1 VGSNPTLSAM
11 VYRIVRLIVVGAVA
25 CAMLSIEASPV
36 QAACS
41 NTYVVKQ
48 GDSWW
53 RIAAKSNTTL
63 KKVLMLNSAKQSTRI
78 MPGDQVCIP
87 AVVNPSAKPPK
98 NDFTKAE
105 VIQFIRDAWPD
116 QLEERALAIAHRES
130 KFNPSAL
137 SGSKCCYGLFQI
149 YYRWHTS
156 WLPNVGITNP
166 SQMFD
171 PRLNAAAAFRLYQSN
186 GWGPWE

>member
-1 VGSNPTLSAM
+1 M
-11 VYRIVRLIVVGAVA
+11 IYRAVRLIVVGGVA
-25 CAMLSIEASPV
+25 CVMLSVEASPV

-41 NTYVVKQ
+41 NTYTVKQ

-53 RIAAKSNTTL
+53 RIAEKSDSSL
-63 KKVLMLNSAKQSTRI
+63 KRVLKLNNAKQSTRI
-78 MPGDQVCIP
+78 LPGDQVCIP
-87 AVVNPSAKPPK
+87 AVANPVPK
-98 NDFTKAE
+98 QPKTEFTKAE

-116 QLEERALAIAHRES
+116 QLEERALAIAQRES

-156 WLPNVGITNP
+156 WLPQVGITSP
-166 SQMFD
+166 AQMFD
-171 PRLNAAAAFRLYQSN
+171 PRLNAAAAYRLYQRN

>member
-1 VGSNPTLSAM
+1 M
-11 VYRIVRLIVVGAVA
+11 IYRIVRLIVVGAVA
-25 CAMLSIEASPV
+25 CATLSIQAPTT
-36 QAACS
+36 QAACT
-41 NTYVVKQ
+41 NTYAVQQ

-63 KKVLMLNSAKQSTRI
+63 KKVLKLNSAKQSTRI
-78 MPGDQVCIP
+78 LPGDQVCIP
-87 AVVNPSAKPPK
+87 AVANSAAKPPK
-98 NDFTKAE
+98 NEFTKAE

-116 QLEERALAIAHRES
+116 QLEERALAIAQRES
-130 KFNPSAL
+130 RFNPSAL

-149 YYRWHTS
+149 YYRWHTT

-171 PRLNAAAAFRLYQSN
+171 PRLNAAAAYRLYQRN

>member
-1 VGSNPTLSAM
+1 M
-11 VYRIVRLIVVGAVA
+11 IYRAVRLIVVGGVA
-25 CAMLSIEASPV
+25 CVMLSVEASPV

-63 KKVLMLNSAKQSTRI
+63 KKVLKLNSAKQSTRI
-78 MPGDQVCIP
+78 LPGDQVCIS
-87 AVVNPSAKPPK
+87 AVPSKSPKPPQ
-98 NDFTKAE
+98 NEFTKAE

-116 QLEERALAIAHRES
+116 QLEERALAIAERES
-130 KFNPSAL
+130 RFNPSAL

-156 WLPNVGITNP
+156 WLPNVGITSP

-171 PRLNAAAAFRLYQSN
+171 PRLNAAAAYRLYQRN

>member
-1 VGSNPTLSAM
+1 M
-11 VYRIVRLIVVGAVA
+11 IYRIVRLIVVGAVA
-25 CAMLSIEASPV
+25 CAMLSIEAAPV
-36 QAACS
+36 QADCL

-63 KKVLMLNSAKQSTRI
+63 KRVLILNSAKQSTRI
-78 MPGDQVCIP
+78 LPGDQVCIP
-87 AVVNPSAKPPK
+87 AVVNPFAKPPK

-105 VIQFIRDAWPD
+105 VMQFIRDAWPD

-156 WLPNVGITNP
+156 WLPNVGITSP

-171 PRLNAAAAFRLYQSN
+171 PRLNAAAAYRLYQRN

>member
-1 VGSNPTLSAM
+1 M
-11 VYRIVRLIVVGAVA
+11 IYRIVRLIVVGAVA
-25 CAMLSIEASPV
+25 CATLSIQAPTT
-36 QAACS
+36 QAACT
-41 NTYVVKQ
+41 NTYAVQQ

-63 KKVLMLNSAKQSTRI
+63 KKVLKLNSAKQSTRI
-78 MPGDQVCIP
+78 QPGDQVCIP
-87 AVVNPSAKPPK
+87 AVANSAAKPPQ
-98 NDFTKAE
+98 NEFTKAE

-116 QLEERALAIAHRES
+116 QLEERALAIAQRES
-130 KFNPSAL
+130 RFNPSAL

-149 YYRWHTS
+149 YYRWHIS

-171 PRLNAAAAFRLYQSN
+171 PRLNAAAAYRLYQRN

>member
-1 VGSNPTLSAM
+1 LA
-11 VYRIVRLIVVGAVA
+11 
-25 CAMLSIEASPV
+25 
-36 QAACS
+36 
-41 NTYVVKQ
+41 
-48 GDSWW
+48 
-53 RIAAKSNTTL
+53 
-63 KKVLMLNSAKQSTRI
+63 
-78 MPGDQVCIP
+78 GDQVCIP
-87 AVVNPSAKPPK
+87 AVANTDAKPPK

-116 QLEERALAIAHRES
+116 QLEERALAIAQRES
-130 KFNPSAL
+130 RFNPSAL

-171 PRLNAAAAFRLYQSN
+171 PRLTAAAAYRLYQRN
-186 GWGPWE
+186 GWSPWE

>member
-1 VGSNPTLSAM
+1 M
-11 VYRIVRLIVVGAVA
+11 IYRIVRLIVVGAVA
-25 CAMLSIEASPV
+25 CATLSIQAPTT
-36 QAACS
+36 QAACT
-41 NTYVVKQ
+41 NTYAVQQ

-63 KKVLMLNSAKQSTRI
+63 KKVLKLNSAKQSTRI
-78 MPGDQVCIP
+78 QPGDQVCIP
-87 AVVNPSAKPPK
+87 AVANSTAKPPK
-98 NDFTKAE
+98 NEFTKAE
-105 VIQFIRDAWPD
+105 VVQFIRDAWPD
-116 QLEERALAIAHRES
+116 QLEERALAIVQRES

-171 PRLNAAAAFRLYQSN
+171 PRLNAAAAYRLYQRN